1 MSNDLILEKLEKMEK
16 KVDKIETA
24 VGLIAVQTERINN
37 ISGQV
42 NSLWAKY
49 DDAFG
54 PDGVITQVKNFQAS
68 CPRDNMKDVINR
80 QWKVIGLSATQVT
93 GALLKAF
100 GVM

>member
-1 MSNDLILEKLEKMEK
+1 MSDNLILEKLENMEK

-37 ISGQV
+37 VSNQV

-54 PDGVITQVKNFQAS
+54 PGGVVSTIKNFQAG
-68 CPRDNMKDVINR
+68 CPRSSIKETFSR
-80 QWKVIGLSATQVT
+80 QWVII
-93 GALLKAF
+93 ALLATTVVGIALRVF
-100 GVM
+100 A